1 MKDNCSYLE
10 NISDLP
16 ALAKVAYI
24 TSYTKEEKKKKN
36 LSRNISK
43 YKTKTMLSVNIIL
56 HHGRAKMKNISNTKQ
71 C

>member
-24 TSYTKEEKKKKN
+24 TSCTKEKKKKK

-56 HHGRAKMKNISNTKQ
+56 HHGRAKMKKTSNTKQ

>member
-24 TSYTKEEKKKKN
+24 TSCTKEKKT
-36 LSRNISK
+36 LSRNIRK

-56 HHGRAKMKNISNTKQ
+56 HHGRAKMKKISNTKQ

>member
-24 TSYTKEEKKKKN
+24 TSCTKEKKKKN
-36 LSRNISK
+36 SAEI
-43 YKTKTMLSVNIIL
+43 SVNI
-56 HHGRAKMKNISNTKQ
+56 KQ
-71 C
+71 RQCYQ